1 MKCKVRN
8 LRNRVPGLDC
18 RPSDITNGR
27 LLPDLVAEMLI
38 ALESSFSACLTL
50 AVIFR
55 TGYSYP
61 SGRTPFRVYCNLRG
75 DRGHRAASM
84 QKPLMAADPDA
95 NVSCDLTAPIVGVD
109 STLDETAL
117 AAAISDAGYGSEKL
131 AEVQ

>member
-1 MKCKVRN
+1 MKFKFRN
-8 LRNRVPGLDC
+8 LLNRVPCLNC

-55 TGYSYP
+55 TEYSYP

-84 QKPLMAADPDA
+84 QKPIMAAGPDA
-95 NVSCDLTAPIVGVD
+95 TLSCGLTALEVDVD
-109 STLDETAL
+109 SNLDESELATAINE
-117 AAAISDAGYGSEKL
+117 ASYGCEKL
-131 AEVQ
+131 VS